1 MDFKQKG
8 FSLLEV
14 LISIVVLTI
23 GLLGVAAL
31 QGSSIRYNHSAQ
43 LRAIAI
49 AQGHS
54 MADRIKANKA
64 GVSAGAY
71 NAITGIPSQTSCT
84 SCSPTQLAQYDA
96 YKWNTINAALLPS
109 GRGTVTS
116 ANNRYTITVRWD
128 GNRTG
133 ATGLGCSG
141 NKNIDLDCFSMEIQ
155 P

>member
-1 MDFKQKG
+1 MDFRQAG

-14 LISIVVLTI
+14 LISIIVLTI

-64 GVSAGAY
+64 GAEAGAY
-71 NAITGIPSQTSCT
+71 NAVSGTPSQTSCT
-84 SCSPTQLAQYDA
+84 ACTPTQLAQYDA
-96 YKWNTINAALLPS
+96 WKWNTVNASLLPS
-109 GRGTVTS
+109 GQGTVTGN
-116 ANNRYTITVRWD
+116 NNRYTITVRWD

-133 ATGLGCSG
+133 AAGLGCSG
-141 NKNIDLDCFSMEIQ
+141 NKKVDLDCFSMEIQ
-155 P
+155 Q